1 MKKRSVKIIVAIFI
15 LLLLMIVYFV
25 LRNIDSKEENSDT
38 QETEEVLS
46 ISSDDVEKISFKLDN
61 QKVTF
66 EKKDDG
72 WIDTQD
78 ENFPVDKDKIE
89 SILQGLE
96 SVSAVRELDD
106 LDELE
111 EYGLD
116 KPEQEI
122 TVTTKDRKVT
132 IQVGDV
138 NETVQGYYSIL
149 DGDDTKVYLIDASF
163 VTQFEG
169 ELYDFAEAGTFP
181 VISADDIDEIQVN
194 KPEDSYSLVKSS
206 DVSSGWLVKVGDS
219 EEEADSTAASQ
230 ASTAVNSLSY
240 LNFVD
245 YHCEDYSKY
254 GLDQPE
260 YQILIQY
267 HQTVESS
274 DSTDEEESEDESV
287 TENKEVTLKVGDK
300 TGENYYVC
308 VDDSQEIYTMS
319 GDTLATLIDETAS
332 SYWNLKVNYVAI
344 TDIQSLMVE
353 YGGEKSELTVER
365 DTDDEGN
372 EEEKYFID
380 GKKADENSFK
390 NFYNSVTGISA
401 KERMEENY
409 TPQSDPEWKLQFTWS
424 DGQES
429 VAYYS
434 YNENFYVAVK
444 ENGTSYLI
452 NKMDVKNLEDL
463 LSTLKSGEEE

>member
-106 LDELE
+106 VDELE

-149 DGDDTKVYLIDASF
+149 D
-163 VTQFEG
+163 
-169 ELYDFAEAGTFP
+169 
-181 VISADDIDEIQVN
+181 
-194 KPEDSYSLVKSS
+194 
-206 DVSSGWLVKVGDS
+206 
-219 EEEADSTAASQ
+219 
-230 ASTAVNSLSY
+230 
-240 LNFVD
+240 
-245 YHCEDYSKY
+245 
-254 GLDQPE
+254 
-260 YQILIQY
+260 
-267 HQTVESS
+267 
-274 DSTDEEESEDESV
+274 
-287 TENKEVTLKVGDK
+287 
-300 TGENYYVC
+300 
-308 VDDSQEIYTMS
+308 
-319 GDTLATLIDETAS
+319 
-332 SYWNLKVNYVAI
+332 
-344 TDIQSLMVE
+344 
-353 YGGEKSELTVER
+353 
-365 DTDDEGN
+365 
-372 EEEKYFID
+372 
-380 GKKADENSFK
+380 
-390 NFYNSVTGISA
+390 
-401 KERMEENY
+401 
-409 TPQSDPEWKLQFTWS
+409 
-424 DGQES
+424 
-429 VAYYS
+429 
-434 YNENFYVAVK
+434 
-444 ENGTSYLI
+444 
-452 NKMDVKNLEDL
+452 
-463 LSTLKSGEEE
+463 